1 MPSRSPGSTPNVPRV
16 WWEDFGGCVAAPVT
30 ETYGTSLV
38 CCFGCCS
45 GLGRGTEPVEIVRVR
60 NERRPPNSSR
70 LICPGP
76 ESRKIIS
83 IELENLAEE
92 SGCSWWSEAPWKNS
106 LCERTGGILKTTLT
120 ACTAARLMDRKEMA
134 LGLGEGS
141 R

>member
-1 MPSRSPGSTPNVPRV
+1 M
-16 WWEDFGGCVAAPVT
+16 
-30 ETYGTSLV
+30 
-38 CCFGCCS
+38 
-45 GLGRGTEPVEIVRVR
+45 RVR